1 MPRSPRIS
9 PKSYTQNHQDM
20 HQTMCQK
27 PPRYTSSMC
36 QNSKICLKAYTKT
49 SKICLKAYVK
59 TSKICLK
66 AYAKTSKIQAS
77 RHIEKHTFHHVE
89 TLMHE
94 ISGPSN
100 LLQLQHQEKSIFL
113 KPFLN
118 LMDWTEQHGGASCD
132 EYWKPVG
139 ASHDTLYLTHGGH
152 LR

>member
-1 MPRSPRIS
+1 MPISPRIS

-49 SKICLKAYVK
+49 SKICLKAYAK

-66 AYAKTSKIQAS
+66 AYTKTSKIQAS
-77 RHIEKHTFHHVE
+77 RHIEKHTFHHAK

-94 ISGPSN
+94 ISDHQTFFNFNINKRASSSN
-100 LLQLQHQEKSIFL
+100 LSSTSR
-113 KPFLN
+113 
-118 LMDWTEQHGGASCD
+118 DWTGQRAGPRVMSIGQ
-132 EYWKPVG
+132 PVG
-139 ASHDTLYLTHGGH
+139 ASWDTLYLTRGGH